1 VAFVARDGAGAQTEK
16 TQMAKTTKNEVN
28 EANDGWT
35 QIEPASETT
44 QTSDSMTSEPAPA
57 PKKRKAK
64 AEPPVVETPAP
75 EAPKKTRK
83 AKVSLEAEVAP
94 APAPVEP
101 TPTPALNKGKRTKS
115 SATLQD
121 VFNGYVEA
129 LETEGKSEGT
139 IASYRMELALA
150 ADDLGLDT
158 PIADIT
164 PERVLL
170 FMTSDRVMKKRN
182 GKSKSP
188 LSIDKTRRVLR
199 QALTYAETVKLVAV
213 APVPELAASH

>member
-1 VAFVARDGAGAQTEK
+1 MT
-16 TQMAKTTKNEVN
+16 KTTKNEVN

-35 QIEPASETT
+35 EIAPASGATDTTETT
-44 QTSDSMTSEPAPA
+44 TTDPAPA

-64 AEPPVVETPAP
+64 AEAPVAETPAS

-83 AKVSLEAEVAP
+83 PKVEVAAAPETP
-94 APAPVEP
+94 APIEP
-101 TPTPALNKGKRTKS
+101 TPTPAPKKGKRTKS
-115 SATLQD
+115 TATLAD
-121 VFNGYVEA
+121 VFKGYVES
-129 LETEGKSEGT
+129 LEAEGKSDGT

-150 ADDLGLDT
+150 GDDLGLDT
-158 PIADIT
+158 PIADIK

-170 FMTSDRVMKKRN
+170 FFTSDRVVKKRN

-199 QALTYAETVKLVAV
+199 QALTYAETAKLVAV